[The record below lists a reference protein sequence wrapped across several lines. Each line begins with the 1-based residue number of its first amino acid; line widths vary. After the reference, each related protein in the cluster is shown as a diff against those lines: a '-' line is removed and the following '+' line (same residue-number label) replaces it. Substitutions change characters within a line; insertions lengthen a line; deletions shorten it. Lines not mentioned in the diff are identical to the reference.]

1 VDDLTAP
8 RIASSRTRLAACIV
22 ALAAACAKYSGPPD
36 PAFAKARDL
45 YQQLY
50 TTELDE
56 AYFHPR
62 MNEVVS
68 LLQSVHKRSV
78 DAPSAQALLHAVEH
92 GREELAKAHAERE
105 KLRQAAAEL
114 VATRTNIDPTRVL
127 EQPDAGPAQDPYGP
141 GASIAQI
148 NRDTGGCLV
157 SSEPYRETGTNHT
170 GTVYRMAPN
179 PVCRDKLPGFVGQ
192 VVMVSDG
199 KMYRRLLESEV
210 PRPAPAAAAGAP
222 DGGAGTAG
230 TRDGGSPP
238 ARQAAASDG
247 APDSLHAAR
256 SSGVAAATARG
267 AADGGSGD

>member
-8 RIASSRTRLAACIV
+8 RIPSSRTRLAACLL

-36 PAFAKARDL
+36 PNFAKARDL

-50 TTELDE
+50 ATELDE

-68 LLQSVHKRSV
+68 LLQNVHKRSV

-105 KLRQAAAEL
+105 KLSQAAAAL

-127 EQPDAGPAQDPYGP
+127 EQPDAGPVQDPYGP

-148 NRDTGGCLV
+148 NRDSGGCLV
-157 SSEPYRETGTNHT
+157 PSEPYRETGTNHT

-192 VVMVSDG
+192 VVMVADG
-199 KMYRRLLESEV
+199 KMYRRVLESEV
-210 PRPAPAAAAGAP
+210 TRPAQAAGAP
-222 DGGAGTAG
+222 DGGAAAVRG
-230 TRDGGSPP
+230 GGSPP
-238 ARQAAASDG
+238 AQQAAASDG
-247 APDSLHAAR
+247 GATDSLRAAR
-256 SSGVAAATARG
+256 TGGAAAASVHG
-267 AADGGSGD
+267 ADGGSGD